1 MGAGDRAH
9 FVSVPPPRPSPA
21 SGGGGSAINPPV
33 LGEEQ
38 PTLLRLRGRAREGA
52 LYYVKRMR
60 IALGLEYDGSAFCGW
75 QTQPSGCAVQDA
87 VDAALSEIAAHAVQS
102 QCAGRTDAGVHALG
116 QVVHFDTSADRPLS
130 AWVRGVNTVLPK
142 RVAVQWAHAVSDEF
156 HARNRATAR
165 SYAYVLLNRPERPGV
180 QHSRVGWYHRSLE
193 LDSMREAIEQLRG
206 THDFSAFRAAECQA
220 ASPVKELRRAN
231 IQRLGQLVLFE
242 FTADAFL
249 HHMVRNIVG
258 CLVKIGDRTRP
269 PQWLEQ
275 VLESRDRSQAAP
287 TFAPDGLY
295 LTAVEYD
302 AAWGLPAPR
311 TRTPAELL
319 LSAGFAASA
328 LS

>member
-1 MGAGDRAH
+1 
-9 FVSVPPPRPSPA
+9 
-21 SGGGGSAINPPV
+21 
-33 LGEEQ
+33 
-38 PTLLRLRGRAREGA
+38 
-52 LYYVKRMR
+52 MR

-87 VDAALSEIAAHAVQS
+87 VDAALSEIAAHPVQS

-116 QVVHFDTSADRPLS
+116 QVIHFDTSTERPLS
-130 AWVRGVNTVLPK
+130 AWVRGVNTLLPK
-142 RVAVQWAHAVSDEF
+142 QIAVQWARAASGEF

-165 SYAYVLLNRPERPGV
+165 SYSYLLLNRPERPGV
-180 QHSRVGWYHRSLE
+180 QHARVSWYHRPLE
-193 LDSMREAIEQLRG
+193 LAPMRDAVGRLLG

-220 ASPVKELRRAN
+220 ASPVKELRRAQ
-231 IQRLGQLVLFE
+231 IQRFGQLMLFE

-258 CLVKIGDRTRP
+258 CLVKIGDGRRP
-269 PQWLEQ
+269 AQWLEQ
-275 VLESRDRSQAAP
+275 VLESRDRGQAAP

-311 TRTPAELL
+311 TRTSTEML